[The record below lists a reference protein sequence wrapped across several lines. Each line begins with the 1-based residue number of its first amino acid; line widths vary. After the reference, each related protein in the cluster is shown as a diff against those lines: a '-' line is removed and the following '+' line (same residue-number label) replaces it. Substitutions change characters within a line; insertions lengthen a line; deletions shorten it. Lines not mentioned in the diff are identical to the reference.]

1 MSWKDIIIKD
11 WRIAHESKFFHPS
24 KDSVPNELSNKV
36 DYLLEMLEEREL
48 NEKEEELV
56 KKVIE
61 IYDTYVN
68 HMGPRIDKLRGN

>member
-1 MSWKDIIIKD
+1 MSWKDIINKD

-24 KDSVPNELSNKV
+24 KGSIPNELSSKV

-48 NEKEEELV
+48 DAKEKELV

-68 HMGPRIDKLRGN
+68 HMGPRIDKLR